1 MNNIAF
7 NLHIG
12 NLLKARYSI
21 FLAIF
26 PIGLM
31 FLSFAP
37 TWLLAE
43 YLSGFFGIQEGA
55 PIKDAENGWLW
66 LSEFLSAMV
75 VLMLLG
81 YITGWLIN
89 ALLALVIFRWS
100 REKIYAVYLNSD
112 VPDSWLKDSVVA
124 TPTAH
129 KQDKLEQWRKTRK
142 QGKLKYILKIGVIGW
157 GSLMYIIMAVL
168 PAFRSSEPLG
178 FTLIW
183 QAALWAT
190 AGALFGALTWY
201 FSEKQYLKHSG

>member
-31 FLSFAP
+31 FLSFVP
-37 TWLLAE
+37 IWLLAE
-43 YLSGFFGIQEGA
+43 YLSVFFGIQEGT

-66 LSEFLSAMV
+66 LSVFLSAMV
-75 VLMLLG
+75 VLMILG

-112 VPDSWLKDSVVA
+112 VPSSWLKDSVVA

-129 KQDKLEQWRKTRK
+129 KKDKLEQWRKTRK
-142 QGKLKYILKIGVIGW
+142 QGKLKYILKTGVIGW
-157 GSLMYIIMAVL
+157 GSFMYIIMAVL
-168 PAFRSSEPLG
+168 PAFRGSEALG

>member
-1 MNNIAF
+1 MDNIAF

-43 YLSGFFGIQEGA
+43 YLSVFFGIQEGT

-66 LSEFLSAMV
+66 LSVFLSAMV

-81 YITGWLIN
+81 YIIGWLIN
-89 ALLALVIFRWS
+89 ALLALVVFRWS

-112 VPDSWLKDSVVA
+112 VPGSWLKDSVVA
-124 TPTAH
+124 TSTAH
-129 KQDKLEQWRKTRK
+129 KQDKLKQWRKTRK
-142 QGKLKYILKIGVIGW
+142 QGKLKYILKTGVIGW

-201 FSEKQYLKHSG
+201 FSEKQYLKHNG